1 MQLACRPIG
10 GAKGRMTDAAA
21 LAGILGAVAQGDRDA
36 LAELYRATA
45 PQLFGLALGIVRRRD
60 LAEEALQET
69 FVAVWRH
76 AAGFDARRGTALAW
90 MARILRNECFDLL
103 SRHGR
108 LAPLDPERAEA
119 APDPTPGPDEL
130 ARAGEDA
137 ARLKRCLDELE
148 EKARAS
154 VMLAYYE
161 GLTFEQMAARLAAP
175 LGTVKSWIRRSL
187 IRLKECLER

>member
-1 MQLACRPIG
+1 MRLACRPIG
-10 GAKGRMTDAAA
+10 EATDRMTDAAA

-36 LAELYRATA
+36 LAALYRATA

-76 AAGFDARRGTALAW
+76 AAGFDAGRGTALAW

-108 LAPLDPERAEA
+108 LAPLDQEKAEA

-130 ARAGEDA
+130 AYAGEDA

-148 EKARAS
+148 EKARTS

-161 GLTFEQMAARLAAP
+161 GLTFEQVAARLAAP